1 MDLDLFKLMTQIS
14 RSQSISDVGLVR
26 TNNEDC
32 CLVNE
37 EKQLFAVCDGLGG
50 HAAGEIASG
59 IAIRVLSEKIGRESA
74 EPAHQL
80 GEAILEA
87 NRQIIKDQQVHP
99 DRVGMGT
106 TLSALWVPDHKIN
119 YGWVGHVGDSRI
131 YLLRDKKLQ
140 QLTEDHSPIYRLY
153 KEGSLNK
160 EELRHH
166 PQKNLIERSL
176 GLSSTVD
183 SDLFSIELKKGDI
196 FLLCTDGLSDH
207 ISDRDIETALQQV
220 SWDDLAS
227 HLVQKAL
234 AAGGFDNITLVIV
247 EIL

>member
-1 MDLDLFKLMTQIS
+1 
-14 RSQSISDVGLVR
+14 
-26 TNNEDC
+26 
-32 CLVNE
+32 
-37 EKQLFAVCDGLGG
+37 
-50 HAAGEIASG
+50 
-59 IAIRVLSEKIGRESA
+59 
-74 EPAHQL
+74 
-80 GEAILEA
+80 
-87 NRQIIKDQQVHP
+87 
-99 DRVGMGT
+99 
-106 TLSALWVPDHKIN
+106 
-119 YGWVGHVGDSRI
+119 VGHVGDSRI

-247 EIL
+247 EVL